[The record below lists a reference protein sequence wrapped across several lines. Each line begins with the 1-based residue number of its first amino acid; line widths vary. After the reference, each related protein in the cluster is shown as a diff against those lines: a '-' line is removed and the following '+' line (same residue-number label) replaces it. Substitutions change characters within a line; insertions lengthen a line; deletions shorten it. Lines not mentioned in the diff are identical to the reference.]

1 MSLSVEDYFL
11 KIESIISKY
20 AGFLEQINL
29 EYEKLTPN
37 SGYLKGS
44 IKIRGTTLFF
54 FEYIKVSGRKI
65 IREKY
70 RYHWQKSSGELI
82 KRWDNAPHHKEVST
96 FPYHIDTKDGVKPSK
111 EVDIDY
117 VLSKI
122 FEEL

>member
-1 MSLSVEDYFL
+1 MSLLVEDYFL
-11 KIESIISKY
+11 KIELIISKY

-44 IKIRGTTLFF
+44 IKIRGTALFF